1 VENLHFPTMYNL
13 TNANSKLILLYYQIF
28 KSDPPSQQ
36 KTDVI
41 LILLPQYSDNDII
54 LILLKIK

>member
-1 VENLHFPTMYNL
+1 MENLVSHCVKFDKHNL
-13 TNANSKLILLYYQIF
+13 QLILRYYRPF

-36 KTDVI
+36 QKAAL

-54 LILLKIK
+54 HILLKIK

>member
-1 VENLHFPTMYNL
+1 MYNL